1 MGKRYSRSSFKSVAE
16 VLGKEEEFS
25 NLRETVKNYDAAE
38 KFEIIFPELKQIAQ
52 AVKVEKKILFL
63 KVENSVW
70 KSELNLKKNLI
81 AEKINKFFGEEV
93 IKTIKFL

>member
-1 MGKRYSRSSFKSVAE
+1 MGKRYSRSSFKSVAD

-25 NLRETVKNYDAAE
+25 NLRETVKNYDAAD

-52 AVKVEKKILFL
+52 AIKVEKKILFL

>member
-1 MGKRYSRSSFKSVAE
+1 VAE
-16 VLGKEEEFS
+16 VISKEEEFS

-52 AVKVEKKILFL
+52 AVKVEKKFLFL

>member
-16 VLGKEEEFS
+16 VISKEEEFS

-52 AVKVEKKILFL
+52 AVKVEKKFLFL

>member
-1 MGKRYSRSSFKSVAE
+1 MGKRYSRSSFKSVAD
-16 VLGKEEEFS
+16 VLGKEEVFS
-25 NLRETVKNYDAAE
+25 NLRETVKNYDAAD

-52 AVKVEKKILFL
+52 AIKVEKKILFL